1 MRKKHL
7 FQETVN
13 FVVGRSH
20 WHPEDV
26 LTREEKVSSCM
37 VCIFFL
43 GDEFFYQE
51 SCDKHVLIYQ
61 KRFISER
68 GSTLDSGED
77 GLGHLSVLIHAEGSA
92 WWGGG
97 NLAPWAGRSTAVPGT
112 GPLTLSRAAMTHGVA
127 WSSRHV
133 YRLILNLVERNLW

>member
-1 MRKKHL
+1 MH
-7 FQETVN
+7 
-13 FVVGRSH
+13 
-20 WHPEDV
+20 
-26 LTREEKVSSCM
+26 
-37 VCIFFL
+37 FFL

-51 SCDKHVLIYQ
+51 SYDRHVLIDQ

-77 GLGHLSVLIHAEGSA
+77 GLGHLSLLIHDEGSA
-92 WWGGG
+92 WWGWEG
-97 NLAPWAGRSTAVPGT
+97 PPAVHGT

-133 YRLILNLVERNLW
+133 YCLTLNLVERNLW